1 VSEANSRTRL
11 LVIGAIV
18 VALFGGLLTRLWFLQ
33 VNGGQQL
40 AVQAQRNGEQIVS
53 VPAVRGTIYD
63 DQGNILAQTQLVSSL
78 VVDRQKLTESD
89 RFTLEQNLGALLHID
104 GEAVDKLIDNPQ
116 YQPFVPVPVAEN
128 INTAQAVYVVEHRD
142 LFPHTEFTHT
152 AVRTYPNGPV
162 AADVLGYTGR
172 ISDTELAAHKSDGY
186 TALDTIGKTG
196 VEQTFESELR
206 GEPGTDKVEV
216 DSRGDAVDT
225 VEAKKPQA
233 GHDVQ
238 LTIDLPAQKIAEESL
253 AQGMDGARGLVDP
266 DTGNYYQANAGAV
279 VVLNAQDGSVVAMA
293 SNPSYDPNQFI
304 AGNADQYFNDPAK
317 PLLNRALNQ
326 YAPGSTFKAF
336 TSIAMLQSGL
346 YPDGADHTYDDEG
359 CFKFGNDQQICNAGK
374 HALGT
379 VNLPRALTVSSDVY
393 FYSVGNDIWNHYR
406 DECTPGTTNQCGDNT
421 TNHPVGYAIQNV
433 AKTYGFG
440 APTGVG
446 LAGDASGR
454 IPDHA
459 FREDFNKNSPDPI
472 DRTWRRGDSANLAV
486 GQGDVLVTPLQ
497 LANGY
502 AAIANGGTLYM
513 PRLVGS
519 VHDNSTG
526 LPPGQLG
533 ALVRPIDAQTK
544 NTTALNP
551 AVRQPIV
558 DGLTGVVNDAD
569 GTANGAFADYV
580 GPPVIGKTGT
590 AQITNGEDTSWFV
603 GVTNPA
609 NDPALGKQYVV
620 LAMVEQGGFGASV
633 AAPIVRRVIDYLN
646 NPAVPPA
653 PVSVAP
659 ASGNEQSF

>member
-1 VSEANSRTRL
+1 M
-11 LVIGAIV
+11 
-18 VALFGGLLTRLWFLQ
+18 
-33 VNGGQQL
+33 
-40 AVQAQRNGEQIVS
+40 
-53 VPAVRGTIYD
+53 
-63 DQGNILAQTQLVSSL
+63 
-78 VVDRQKLTESD
+78 
-89 RFTLEQNLGALLHID
+89 
-104 GEAVDKLIDNPQ
+104 
-116 YQPFVPVPVAEN
+116 
-128 INTAQAVYVVEHRD
+128 
-142 LFPHTEFTHT
+142 
-152 AVRTYPNGPV
+152 
-162 AADVLGYTGR
+162 
-172 ISDTELAAHKSDGY
+172 
-186 TALDTIGKTG
+186 
-196 VEQTFESELR
+196 
-206 GEPGTDKVEV
+206 
-216 DSRGDAVDT
+216 
-225 VEAKKPQA
+225 
-233 GHDVQ
+233 Q

-393 FYSVGNDIWNHYR
+393 FYSVGQRHLEPLPR
-406 DECTPGTTNQCGDNT
+406 RVHAGHDEPGAATTPPTTRWAT
-421 TNHPVGYAIQNV
+421 PSRTSPR
-433 AKTYGFG
+433 
-440 APTGVG
+440 PTGSARRPG
-446 LAGDASGR
+446 SGSRGDASGR

-519 VHDNSTG
+519 VHENSTG

-533 ALVRPIDAQTK
+533 RAGAPDRRRRPRTR
-544 NTTALNP
+544 P
-551 AVRQPIV
+551 R
-558 DGLTGVVNDAD
+558 
-569 GTANGAFADYV
+569 
-580 GPPVIGKTGT
+580 
-590 AQITNGEDTSWFV
+590 
-603 GVTNPA
+603 
-609 NDPALGKQYVV
+609 
-620 LAMVEQGGFGASV
+620 
-633 AAPIVRRVIDYLN
+633 
-646 NPAVPPA
+646 
-653 PVSVAP
+653 
-659 ASGNEQSF
+659 